1 MSMTIR
7 VQLSV
12 MMFIQFFVWGAWF
25 VTMGN
30 YLGAGL
36 GFAGADIG
44 RAYST
49 TGYAAILSPLFVGM
63 VADRFFSAQRVM
75 GVLHLLGAGLMFWA
89 TTITT
94 PGMFFLVVLAYAMCY
109 MPTLALVNSISF
121 NQMADPDKEF
131 PWIRVFGTAGWIVAG
146 MTITGLG
153 ALGFDNIEAT
163 ATPFKMA
170 AAASLLMGIYSFMLP
185 DTPPKGKGQ
194 KATIVDLLGLDALTL
209 MKDRSFAIFAI
220 SSLLICVPLAFY
232 YTFANLFLNDSG
244 MTGVATK
251 MTFGQI
257 SEAAFMVV
265 MPFFFARLGVKKM
278 LLFGMLAWVV
288 RYFLFAYGNNDSLV
302 FMFYG
307 GILLHGICYDF
318 FFVTGQ
324 LYVDREA
331 PAAMRSNAQG
341 FIALITYGVGMV
353 IGNEIAGRWVGGLT
367 EMAEKTVDGAVVE
380 VAVYNWE
387 KIWLMPAFMALV
399 IVIGFALLFKD
410 PGNGK
415 AIAEGE
421 VIEPV
426 PGPTD

>member
-1 MSMTIR
+1 MSMSIR

-36 GFAGADIG
+36 GFEGSEIG

-63 VADRFFSAQRVM
+63 IADRFFSAQKVM
-75 GVLHLLGAGLMFWA
+75 GILHLLGAGLIYCA
-89 TTITT
+89 SSVTT
-94 PGMFFLVVLAYAMCY
+94 PGMFFVVVLAYAMCY

-121 NQMADPDKEF
+121 NQMENPDKEF

-146 MTITGLG
+146 FTITILG
-153 ALGFDNIEAT
+153 KMGFDDIEAT

-170 AAASLLMGIYSFMLP
+170 AIASLVMGVYSFMLP
-185 DTPPKGKGQ
+185 DTPPKGKGE

-220 SSLLICVPLAFY
+220 SSLLICIPLAFY
-232 YTFANLFLNDSG
+232 YSFANLFLNDSG
-244 MTGVATK
+244 MTDVATK

-257 SEAAFMVV
+257 SEVFFMVL

-278 LLFGMLAWVV
+278 LLVGMLAWVL
-288 RYFLFAYGNNDSLV
+288 RYVLFAYGNNESLV
-302 FMFYG
+302 VMFYG

-324 LYVDREA
+324 LYVDKEA
-331 PAAMRSNAQG
+331 PDNMRSNAQG

-353 IGNEIAGRWVGGLT
+353 IGNEIAGRWVGSLT
-367 EMAEKTVDGAVVE
+367 ETVEKTVDGVATE
-380 VAVYNWE
+380 VAVYDWQS
-387 KIWLMPAFMALV
+387 IWLMPAIMAFV

-410 PGNGK
+410 PNGG
-415 AIAEGE
+415 APADEASE
-421 VIEPV
+421 
-426 PGPTD
+426 

>member
-1 MSMTIR
+1 MNMSVR

-12 MMFIQFFVWGAWF
+12 MMFVQFFVWGAWF

-36 GFAGADIG
+36 GFEGGDIG

-63 VADRFFSAQRVM
+63 IADRFFSAQRVM
-75 GVLHLLGAGLMFWA
+75 GILHLLGAGLMFWA
-89 TTITT
+89 STVTT
-94 PGMFFLVVLAYAMCY
+94 PGMFFVVVLAYAMCY

-121 NQMADPDKEF
+121 NQMSNPDKEF
-131 PWIRVFGTAGWIVAG
+131 PGIRVFGTLGWIVAG
-146 MTITGLG
+146 VVITVLG
-153 ALGFDNIEAT
+153 KLGFDNIEAT

-170 AAASLLMGIYSFMLP
+170 AIASLVMGVYSFLLP
-185 DTPPKGKGQ
+185 DTPPKGKGE

-209 MKDRSFAIFAI
+209 MKDRSFAVFAI

-232 YTFANLFLNDSG
+232 YSFANLFLNNSG
-244 MTGVATK
+244 MTEVATK
-251 MTFGQI
+251 MAFGQV
-257 SEAAFMVV
+257 SEVLFMII

-278 LLFGMLAWVV
+278 LLLGMLAWVI
-288 RYFLFAYGNNDSLV
+288 RYALFAYGNNDSLV

-341 FIALITYGVGMV
+341 FIALITYGIGMV
-353 IGNEIAGRWVGGLT
+353 IGNEIAGRWVGSHSELV
-367 EMAEKTVDGAVVE
+367 ENVVDGATVSVTN
-380 VAVYNWE
+380 YDWQG
-387 KIWLMPAFMALV
+387 IWMMPTIMAFV
-399 IVIGFALLFKD
+399 IVVGFVILFKE
-410 PGNGK
+410 PGNGS
-415 AIAEGE
+415 ANTMESD
-421 VIEPV
+421 
-426 PGPTD
+426 GPAA

>member
-1 MSMTIR
+1 MSMSIR

-36 GFAGADIG
+36 GFEGSEIG

-63 VADRFFSAQRVM
+63 IADRFFSAQRVM

-89 TTITT
+89 STITT
-94 PGMFFLVVLAYAMCY
+94 PGMFFCVVLAYAMCY

-121 NQMADPDKEF
+121 NQMTNPDKEF
-131 PWIRVFGTAGWIVAG
+131 PWIRVFGTLGWIVAG
-146 MTITGLG
+146 VVITVLSKF
-153 ALGFDNIEAT
+153 GFENIEAT

-170 AAASLLMGIYSFMLP
+170 AIASLVMGVISFFLP
-185 DTPPKGKGQ
+185 DTPPKAKGQ
-194 KATIVDLLGLDALTL
+194 KASIVDLLGLDALTL

-232 YTFANLFLNDSG
+232 YSFANLFLNDSG
-244 MTGVATK
+244 MTDVVTK
-251 MTFGQI
+251 MSLGQV
-257 SEAAFMVV
+257 SEVFFMVV
-265 MPFFFARLGVKKM
+265 MPFFFVRLGVKKM
-278 LLFGMLAWVV
+278 LLLGMLAWVI
-288 RYFLFAYGNNDSLV
+288 RYALFAYGNNDSLV

-353 IGNEIAGRWVGGLT
+353 IGNEIAGRWVSSHT
-367 EMAEKTVDGAVVE
+367 ELVQELVDGVMTE
-380 VAVYNWE
+380 VPKYDWE
-387 KIWLMPAFMALV
+387 GIWLMPTIMALV

-410 PGNGK
+410 PPRSS
-415 AIAEGE
+415 E
-421 VIEPV
+421 VEA
-426 PGPTD
+426 

>member
-1 MSMTIR
+1 MSMSIR

-12 MMFIQFFVWGAWF
+12 MMFVQFFVWGAWF

-36 GFAGADIG
+36 GFEGSEIG

-63 VADRFFSAQRVM
+63 VADRFFSAQKVM
-75 GVLHLLGAGLMFWA
+75 GALHLLGAVLMWWA

-121 NQMADPDKEF
+121 NQMDSPEAEF

-146 MTITGLG
+146 VLITILG
-153 ALGFDNIEAT
+153 WFGFEDIEAT
-163 ATPFKMA
+163 AFPLKLA
-170 AAASLLMGIYSFMLP
+170 AVASLVMGVLSFTLP
-185 DTPPKGKGQ
+185 DTPPKAAGT
-194 KATIVDLLGLDALTL
+194 KATLVDLLGLDALTL
-209 MKDRSFAIFAI
+209 MKNRSFAVFVI
-220 SSLLICVPLAFY
+220 SSLLICIPLAFY

-244 MTGVATK
+244 MTGVAAK
-251 MTFGQI
+251 MTMGQI

-265 MPFFFARLGVKKM
+265 MPFFFVRLGVKKM
-278 LLFGMLAWVV
+278 LLVGMLAWVL
-288 RYFLFAYGNNDSLV
+288 RYALFAYGNNESLV

-324 LYVDREA
+324 VYVDKEA
-331 PAAMRSNAQG
+331 PVEMRSNAQG

-353 IGNEIAGRWVGGLT
+353 IGNEIAGRWVSFQTT
-367 EMAEKTVDGAVVE
+367 EIDGVKD
-380 VAVYNWE
+380 YNWE
-387 KIWLMPAFMALV
+387 AIWIMPTIMALV
-399 IVIGFALLFKD
+399 VSIGFAILFKD
-410 PGNGK
+410 PNG
-415 AIAEGE
+415 AEKVE
-421 VIEPV
+421 AEEAPEPV